1 MTEEHPVVARY
12 MAQFE
17 QSLRGFDYP
26 EQQEAAHE
34 IRNHIAEACAA
45 GKPLDGVLHFTWFC
59 GPVGTGVCG
68 RTAAQ
73 PTDESTHAVCARL
86 PQAYRSR
93 GRGELRDVR
102 CRRHIGNDWRRLR
115 RIRCRDHRIGELEQA
130 GIHLPGVQMSGI
142 APVWAIA
149 LGLLVFAIGIL
160 ALLGL
165 RAICTFYHTGRQD
178 ISSGESTCVELCLT
192 KQQPTAQPQ
201 GSQREL
207 CVYRQIRL
215 TLAAHP

>member
-45 GKPLDGVLHFTWFC
+45 GKPLDGVLSSLGSADLLARAYAAELLLNRRTSRRMQSVLGFLKLAGLVAVVSFATFVV
-59 GPVGTGVCG
+59 VGILGTTGVG
-68 RTAAQ
+68 FVASGAAII
-73 PTDESTHAVCARL
+73 V
-86 PQAYRSR
+86 
-93 GRGELRDVR
+93 
-102 CRRHIGNDWRRLR
+102 
-115 RIRCRDHRIGELEQA
+115 IGELEQA

-160 ALLGL
+160 GLLGL
-165 RAICTFYHTGRQD
+165 RAYVRFIIRAGKTFRPGSRPV
-178 ISSGESTCVELCLT
+178 SGF
-192 KQQPTAQPQ
+192 A
-201 GSQREL
+201 
-207 CVYRQIRL
+207 
-215 TLAAHP
+215 